1 MKIKA
6 CGFLY
11 FCYNLKE
18 KVTFSTEKL
27 IWRDM
32 IMNWKRAG
40 RIFCDMVVMFVAGAA
55 LLLSFLS
62 GAKIEMEWSSWRF
75 HLLLNDLSNISDGI
89 TSFTITFLGII
100 TVFDLFDAFGWTALI
115 PSFIREA
122 KRKKLTTEISD
133 ILDQYYGE
141 NFSRHSRLL
150 ESYYKQ
156 DHIFAKSC
164 DQARVNYILK
174 QLGIKQRQ
182 YDDLLDGLA
191 RMRVMDLNEVDDVRK
206 RIKHLLKTA
215 KDVVIKQDIEPADR
229 ANSKVKYY
237 IDFIS
242 ITRDKLY
249 REELAKTFA
258 YYIKYS
264 APIEYK
270 KVTKIVIPSDGNF
283 LLGAATG
290 EILDQTQ
297 VFIKSGTK
305 GAHSVLDPW
314 DGKLEAKDRIIIV
327 YDVLATGSQ
336 IVDAIEKIKKRHPTI
351 EILGAFCIVNRRDMK
366 GKETVLAKN
375 CKVYSILELDDTLI
389 GREYYHE

>member
-1 MKIKA
+1 MKW
-6 CGFLY
+6 
-11 FCYNLKE
+11 E
-18 KVTFSTEKL
+18 KV
-27 IWRDM
+27 
-32 IMNWKRAG
+32 G
-40 RIFCDMVVMFVAGAA
+40 RFLCDMMVMIVAGGA
-55 LLLSFLS
+55 LLFSFLC
-62 GAKIEMEWSSWRF
+62 GAKMKVEWSNYLPHF
-75 HLLLNDLSNISDGI
+75 LLNGQSNISDGV

-122 KRKKLTTEISD
+122 KHKKLTTEVLD
-133 ILDQYYGE
+133 ILDQYYGK
-141 NFSRHSRLL
+141 NFSRQSQLL
-150 ESYYKQ
+150 ESYFKQ

-164 DQARVNYILK
+164 DQARVNYILS

-191 RMRVMDLNEVDDVRK
+191 RMRVMDLNEVDDVEE
-206 RIKHLLKTA
+206 RIKHLLRTA
-215 KDVVIKQDIEPADR
+215 KDVVIKQDVEPADR
-229 ANSKVKYY
+229 ANSRVKYY

-258 YYIKYS
+258 YYIKHS

-270 KVTKIVIPSDGNF
+270 EVTKIVIPSDGNF
-283 LLGAATG
+283 LLGAVTG
-290 EILDQTQ
+290 EILELPQ

-305 GAHSVLDPW
+305 GARSVLDPW

-351 EILGAFCIVNRRDMK
+351 EILGAFCIVCRRDME
-366 GKETVLAKN
+366 GKKIVTGQN
-375 CKVYSILELDDTLI
+375 CKVYSIL
-389 GREYYHE
+389 